1 MESSAEKLP
10 QRCNRLLGALLRAC
24 PGLDQA
30 LVHCSEAPGT
40 QLYQEGDVIEDVY
53 FPTHG
58 VVSIVVRLLDG
69 GTAEVQTIGNEG
81 MVGLSSWLDIPTSP
95 DTALQQA
102 PGELVRIAV
111 DTFRRAAER
120 SERARRLLGGYAGYS
135 MRFSNQT
142 CVCNA
147 RHTIP
152 QRLCRWLLTS
162 ADRDGSDELKMSQ
175 AMLAEMLGVRRQS
188 VSEILGALRKRGV
201 VEPRRGGI
209 YILDR
214 ARLQVAAC
222 ECYRTTKAAYA
233 RLVEPLL

>member
-1 MESSAEKLP
+1 
-10 QRCNRLLGALLRAC
+10 
-24 PGLDQA
+24 
-30 LVHCSEAPGT
+30 
-40 QLYQEGDVIEDVY
+40 
-53 FPTHG
+53 
-58 VVSIVVRLLDG
+58 
-69 GTAEVQTIGNEG
+69 
-81 MVGLSSWLDIPTSP
+81 
-95 DTALQQA
+95 
-102 PGELVRIAV
+102 
-111 DTFRRAAER
+111 
-120 SERARRLLGGYAGYS
+120 